1 MGGGIMVPLHRASYI
16 IIPEMNLRVASSDEH
31 RRLIN
36 DPDISRA
43 VVSFDWVTDCVE
55 QDRLIGL
62 EGYKLRSSPYST
74 YAGTVSSQA
83 DLTPDSPAAS
93 IKSNGTVIRA
103 KSVVSPDA
111 SHNNTYVQDEPE
123 EGTISSEIASSM
135 LLLQQPT
142 GQLTPPLS
150 PNIVSVTASLKDMGW
165 QTPEPEKTGPASE
178 ILEVPENLMDAFFWL
193 EDKLRLWG
201 RSDFGGSLVGF
212 FTRVR
217 MQVSLPGADLVDPNR
232 IIPKL
237 GTKCSINTN
246 LYTSNQFPV

>member
-1 MGGGIMVPLHRASYI
+1 MVPLHRASYVI
-16 IIPEMNLRVASSDEH
+16 VPEMNLRVATNDEH
-31 RRLIN
+31 RRLVN
-36 DPDISRA
+36 DPDTSRA

-74 YAGTVSSQA
+74 YAGTVQSQA
-83 DLTPDSPAAS
+83 DLTLDSPAAS
-93 IKSNGTVIRA
+93 VKSNGTVVRV

-111 SHNNTYVQDEPE
+111 SHHDTYVQDDPE
-123 EGTISSEIASSM
+123 EGTISSKIPPGMS
-135 LLLQQPT
+135 LQQQPT

-165 QTPEPEKTGPASE
+165 QALEPEKTGPSSE
-178 ILEVPENLMDAFFWL
+178 MLEVPENLMDAFFWL
-193 EDKLRLWG
+193 EDKLHLWA

-217 MQVSLPGADLVDPNR
+217 MQVSLLAANAAD
-232 IIPKL
+232 
-237 GTKCSINTN
+237 
-246 LYTSNQFPV
+246 